1 MGKMA
6 MAISLILNPRNT
18 SFYSKQVD
26 LFSQEDSRG
35 NCGMTKSRPL
45 FVHTVAAR

>member
-1 MGKMA
+1 MV
-6 MAISLILNPRNT
+6 ISRFLHYLRNAT
-18 SFYSKQVD
+18 PFYSKQMD

-45 FVHTVAAR
+45 FAHTVAAR